1 MMNIFF
7 SWQSDLSKKNNKN
20 FIEDCIKS
28 AIKDLNGKNKYLNT
42 FKLDKDTAGEPGN
55 PNIVDVI
62 LEKID
67 NCKIFICD
75 VSIIN
80 ADYTGKKMPNPN
92 VIFELGYA
100 IKALG
105 WEKIICIVNEEFGK
119 IDKLPFDISHK
130 RLVTYNLN
138 EKEKLREKKKIID
151 IIKTNIN
158 ILNERGLLFNELEDY
173 FKRNIDTEFL
183 TIINH
188 LRKIVFETCDKNLLV
203 DTEKLL
209 NIKKEELL
217 ENIRNRKILGF
228 HIFKNFNVNSNT
240 IKKLSDSVV
249 STNHFPKDKI
259 VVLLKFLEW
268 ANWYNNFTNDRT
280 HKNLFVEKEESNEF
294 KIIKSNGT
302 NLPNRMILG
311 KIIDDNHF
319 FVYDFGDIIYKAR
332 IEKSNY
338 YFEINT
344 QFIEEYAN
352 LLYNFIIITNEWLDK
367 TGGEFIIDTFNNFEW
382 NIKIN
387 K

>member
-1 MMNIFF
+1 MNIFF
-7 SWQSDLSKKNNKN
+7 SWQSDLNKNKN

-119 IDKLPFDISHK
+119 IDKLPFDINHK

-151 IIKTNIN
+151 VIKTNIN

-203 DTEKLL
+203 DTGKLL
-209 NIKKEELL
+209 NIEKEKLL

-228 HIFKNFNVNSNT
+228 HIFKNFNVNSNS

-249 STNHFPKDKI
+249 STYEPF
-259 VVLLKFLEW
+259 
-268 ANWYNNFTNDRT
+268 
-280 HKNLFVEKEESNEF
+280 S
-294 KIIKSNGT
+294 
-302 NLPNRMILG
+302 
-311 KIIDDNHF
+311 
-319 FVYDFGDIIYKAR
+319 
-332 IEKSNY
+332 
-338 YFEINT
+338 
-344 QFIEEYAN
+344 
-352 LLYNFIIITNEWLDK
+352 
-367 TGGEFIIDTFNNFEW
+367 
-382 NIKIN
+382 
-387 K
+387 